1 MNLRRSHALLL
12 VATLSVPTLAAA
24 AEPGADYDSEM
35 QALGARPEIA
45 AAFEAI
51 LALEPRTRTD
61 HIELTQIP
69 SPPFGEERRARRY
82 VEMLR
87 EAGVD
92 SVEIDAEGNVIARRA
107 GTGDG
112 HVVALAAHMDTVF
125 PEGTDV
131 EVRIEGDKLLAPGIG
146 DDTRGLIV
154 VLTVLRGLNQARV
167 RTEADLLFIGTV
179 GEEGLGDLRGVK
191 HLFREDGPRI
201 DSWIALD
208 GGGADRVVHGGI
220 GSHRYRVTFKGPGGH
235 SWGAFGL
242 GNPAH
247 ALGRAVSFF
256 DEQAAD
262 LVATGPKTSYNIGR
276 IGGGTSVNSIPFE
289 AWLEVDM
296 RSGDPE
302 PLAAIDAVFQE
313 AVSRALAEENEGRRD
328 GDPLTVDVEMVGDR
342 PSGSIDPQS
351 PIVQRAAAA
360 TRFFGLEPRLGA
372 GSTDSNLPISRGL
385 PAITIGRGGKGGGGH
400 SLREWWANEQGH
412 IAIQRAL
419 LIAVAEAGLAK
430 EEG

>member
-1 MNLRRSHALLL
+1 LL
-12 VATLSVPTLAAA
+12 VATLIVPTLGVA

-35 QALGARPEIA
+35 RQLAARPEIG
-45 AAFEAI
+45 AAFETI

-69 SPPFGEERRARRY
+69 SPPFGEELRARRY

-87 EAGVD
+87 EAGVE

-131 EVRIEGDKLLAPGIG
+131 EVRIEGDKLMAPGIG
-146 DDTRGLIV
+146 DDTRGMIV
-154 VLTVLRGLNQARV
+154 VLTVLRALNQARV

-201 DSWIALD
+201 DSWIAVD

-247 ALGRAVSFF
+247 ALSRAVFHF
-256 DEQAAD
+256 DEQAAE

-296 RSGDPE
+296 RSGNPE
-302 PLAAIDAVFQE
+302 SLAAIDAVFHE
-313 AVSRALAEENEGRRD
+313 AVARALAEQNEVRRD
-328 GDPLTVDVEMVGDR
+328 GDPLTVDLEMVGDR

-360 TRFFGLEPRLGA
+360 TRFFGLEPRFGS
-372 GSTDSNLPISRGL
+372 GSTDSNFPISRGL

-400 SLREWWANEQGH
+400 SLREWWTNEDGH

-419 LIAVAEAGLAK
+419 LIVVAEAGLAK
-430 EEG
+430 EEE

>member
-1 MNLRRSHALLL
+1 MNMQRSLAFLL
-12 VATLSVPTLAAA
+12 VTTAAIPALGVA
-24 AEPGADYDSEM
+24 AESGADYDSEM
-35 QALGARPEIA
+35 RQLAARPEIR

-51 LALEPRTRTD
+51 LALEPRTRSD
-61 HIELTQIP
+61 HIELTEIL
-69 SPPFGEERRARRY
+69 SPPFGEQRRARRY
-82 VEMLR
+82 VELLR

-92 SVEIDAEGNVIARRA
+92 SVDIDAEGNVVARRR

-112 HVVALAAHMDTVF
+112 RVVALAAHMDTVF

-131 EVRIEGDKLLAPGIG
+131 EVRIEGDKLMAPGIG

-154 VLTVLRGLNQARV
+154 VLSVLRALNQARV
-167 RTEADLLFIGTV
+167 RTGADLLFIGTV

-201 DSWIALD
+201 DSWIAVD
-208 GGGADRVVHGGI
+208 GGGAEGVVHRGI
-220 GSHRYRVTFKGPGGH
+220 GSHRYRATFKGPGGH

-247 ALGRAVSFF
+247 ALSRAVFLF
-256 DEQAAD
+256 DEKAAA

-296 RSGDPE
+296 RSGNPE
-302 PLAAIDAVFQE
+302 RLAAIDAIFQE
-313 AVSRALAEENEGRRD
+313 AVARALAEQNQVRSH
-328 GDPLTVDVEMVGDR
+328 GDPLTVDLEMVGDR

-360 TRFFGLEPRLGA
+360 TRFFGLEPRLGT

-400 SLREWWANEQGH
+400 SLREWWANEDGH
-412 IAIQRAL
+412 VAIQRAL
-419 LIAVAEAGLAK
+419 LIAVAEAGLAN
-430 EEG
+430 EEE